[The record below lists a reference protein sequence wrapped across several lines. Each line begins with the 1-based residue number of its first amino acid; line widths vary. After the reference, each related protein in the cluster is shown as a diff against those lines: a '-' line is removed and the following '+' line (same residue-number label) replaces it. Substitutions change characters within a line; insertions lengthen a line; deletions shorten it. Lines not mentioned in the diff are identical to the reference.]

1 MLPPPGAPR
10 DDIKRKFSFHL
21 NPLPLASTPIGAT
34 WSSFF
39 GYKNSRLER
48 LIKREYLDEGWE
60 GRYINNL
67 KTVHNLKKMHCGR
80 NGLLLLAKNAL
91 LEKGPTNSGIV
102 RPPRPPPSAN
112 NHTHTLA
119 KPPVRQL
126 GVVFEATLRQI
137 GACFGTTL
145 WQLWDNSGT
154 TDNFGTIL
162 RLCDSFGTSLRPL
175 WMNAW
180 FNEWMKL
187 GNYIVT
193 NWWSLVDYMQ
203 TNGPLLDQVANT

>member
-21 NPLPLASTPIGAT
+21 NPLPLASTLIGAT

-91 LEKGPTNSGIV
+91 LEKGPTNSCMG
-102 RPPRPPPSAN
+102 RPLPPPSF
-112 NHTHTLA
+112 
-119 KPPVRQL
+119 R
-126 GVVFEATLRQI
+126 
-137 GACFGTTL
+137 
-145 WQLWDNSGT
+145 
-154 TDNFGTIL
+154 
-162 RLCDSFGTSLRPL
+162 
-175 WMNAW
+175 
-180 FNEWMKL
+180 
-187 GNYIVT
+187 
-193 NWWSLVDYMQ
+193 
-203 TNGPLLDQVANT
+203 

>member
-21 NPLPLASTPIGAT
+21 NPLPLASTLIGAT

-91 LEKGPTNSGIV
+91 LEKGPKKSGMG
-102 RPPRPPPSAN
+102 RPPTTPP
-112 NHTHTLA
+112 H
-119 KPPVRQL
+119 
-126 GVVFEATLRQI
+126 
-137 GACFGTTL
+137 
-145 WQLWDNSGT
+145 SGT
-154 TDNFGTIL
+154 ARKKTFFSIDVFPKLPLFVVIVFVFGAMDCFPIWL
-162 RLCDSFGTSLRPL
+162 APFI
-175 WMNAW
+175 W
-180 FNEWMKL
+180 
-187 GNYIVT
+187 
-193 NWWSLVDYMQ
+193 LV
-203 TNGPLLDQVANT
+203 GRG

>member
-1 MLPPPGAPR
+1 MYLVVFVLYVDHLGKTSTEKNVFFRALPKSPTLPR
-10 DDIKRKFSFHL
+10 
-21 NPLPLASTPIGAT
+21 G
-34 WSSFF
+34 
-39 GYKNSRLER
+39 
-48 LIKREYLDEGWE
+48 
-60 GRYINNL
+60 GRYINKL
-67 KTVHNLKKMHCGR
+67 KNSSIHWHFWR
-80 NGLLLLAKNAL
+80 NRLFLLAKNAL